1 LSQPAASNGFDGT
14 SKVPA
19 IRQIERRA
27 ARESRQALRMTR
39 RASSPRRNLVQERRP
54 KDLETPTYKILYQSP
69 AGLEIRQYD
78 PYRVCTF
85 DMSAAAGRTS
95 SSYNPTTDAATMEPA
110 KGNVRAFGAL
120 AGYLF
125 GKNQEQVAMK
135 MTAPVFM
142 NTDDNRQTKSMSFV
156 LPSNYW
162 GNDNDDAAVAVTSTT
177 GGGAQQPPQPLPE
190 SGVRIETVAS
200 TETTR
205 AVWPFGGYAL
215 NVAAQS
221 DELLR
226 QLRRSSSRDE
236 WEVAPGATVQ
246 LAQYN
251 DPFTPPW
258 KRLNEV
264 SIAVIRKGDKNSG
277 SM

>member
-1 LSQPAASNGFDGT
+1 M
-14 SKVPA
+14 
-19 IRQIERRA
+19 RRSA
-27 ARESRQALRMTR
+27 
-39 RASSPRRNLVQERRP
+39 SPRRNLVQERRP
-54 KDLETPTYKILYQSP
+54 KDLETPTYKVLYQSP
-69 AGLEIRQYD
+69 SGLEIRQYD

-85 DMSAAAGRTS
+85 DMSSADGRAS
-95 SSYNPTTDAATMEPA
+95 LSYNPVTDAATMEPA

-135 MTAPVFM
+135 MTAPVFT
-142 NTDDNRQTKSMSFV
+142 NTNDQRQTKSMSFV

-162 GNDNDDAAVAVTSTT
+162 GNDNDDAAAAADVTATTRTTTT
-177 GGGAQQPPQPLPE
+177 GGAQNKPPQPLPE
-190 SGVRIETVAS
+190 SGVRIETVAT

-226 QLRRSSSRDE
+226 QFRRSSSRDQ
-236 WEVAPGATVQ
+236 WEVVPGATVQ

-277 SM
+277 ST